1 MIEDDTVGGT
11 DAFDDRNKNSIQF
24 WQREAHYYQVR
35 AGGQGAAAIRLVSL
49 AGLVVGAAA
58 ALASRGQST
67 PFLWGMLIV
76 PVVILLI
83 FAVIVRHFH
92 EMNILRAYFAYA
104 EFQLRNLTSSN
115 PLYEAWIPWDAYV
128 RKLPRDAPLIVPSES
143 GHRRRHQLIVGAHH
157 DAPVLITIVW
167 AVSVLLIGG
176 VGVVALPWWILTQL
190 AAPDG
195 VTLLVVGFALLLL
208 VAAILAMTMENPR
221 HERQMRDVLASR
233 ELQSL
238 LNAGGRDGSADSA

>member
-1 MIEDDTVGGT
+1 MIDDEAVGGT

-104 EFQLRNLTSSN
+104 ELQLGKLTSSN

-128 RKLPRDAPLIVPSES
+128 EKLPRHAPLIVPSES
-143 GHRRRHQLIVGAHH
+143 GQRRPQQLIVGAHH

-167 AVSVLLIGG
+167 AVSVLLIGV
-176 VGVVALPWWILTQL
+176 VGVVALPLWILTQL
-190 AAPDG
+190 GAPLE
-195 VTLLVVGFALLLL
+195 VILLVAGSAALLLF
-208 VAAILAMTMENPR
+208 AAVLAMVRENPR
-221 HERQMRDVLASR
+221 HARQMRDVLASR
-233 ELQSL
+233 ELQDH
-238 LNAGGRDGSADSA
+238 LNADGPVGDADSA